1 MVKRN
6 LSAVLAA
13 AAVAACSGVSSA
25 QDAGPGE
32 ALAAYIVQVTED
44 SNPRRVADDVAA
56 TTGGSIRHVYTT
68 VLHGFAI
75 AVPAGITAQ
84 DLLADPRVIK
94 VERDTPVSIPR
105 PVEGR

>member
-1 MVKRN
+1 MTRG
-6 LSAVLAA
+6 VL
-13 AAVAACSGVSSA
+13 AAVAAATLAACTGVSSA
-25 QDAGPGE
+25 QDTESRE
-32 ALAAYIVQVTED
+32 ALAYIVEVTED

-56 TTGGSIRHVYTT
+56 ATGGTVRHVYTT

-84 DLLADPRVIK
+84 DLLADPRVIN

-105 PVEGR
+105 PVESR